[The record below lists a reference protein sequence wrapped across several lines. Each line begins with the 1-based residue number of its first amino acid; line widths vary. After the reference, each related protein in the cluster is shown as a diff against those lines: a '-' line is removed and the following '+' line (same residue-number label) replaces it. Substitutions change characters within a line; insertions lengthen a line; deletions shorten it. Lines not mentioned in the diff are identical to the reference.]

1 MLLIIHLMSELLS
14 RACVPPSC
22 GLIRETIQRN
32 KRSPMAD
39 TPYLVALALIE
50 TSEGRALPIAGRSQ
64 KMPASKGEAPQEL
77 GHALALELL
86 LRVWQ
91 RSDEG
96 FLRRAA
102 GVDSLLLVELP
113 MERLP
118 EDLPQL
124 KANWLNS
131 GDAEAFKEALRAIS
145 ERCWFIEV
153 KKLKPVTLQPA
164 W

>member
-1 MLLIIHLMSELLS
+1 
-14 RACVPPSC
+14 
-22 GLIRETIQRN
+22 
-32 KRSPMAD
+32 MAD

-50 TSEGRALPIAGRSQ
+50 TTEGRALPIAGRSQ
-64 KMPASKGEAPQEL
+64 KAPAPEGETPREL

-86 LRVWQ
+86 LRIWQ

-96 FLRRAA
+96 LLKRAA
-102 GVDSLLLVELP
+102 GINSLLLVELP

-118 EDLPQL
+118 EDLPQI

-131 GDAEAFKEALRAIS
+131 GDHAGFRQALQAIS
-145 ERCWFIEV
+145 KRCWLMEV
-153 KKLKPVTLQPA
+153 KKLQPVTLQLV